1 MDRVRTVVLRDT
13 PSTNGSGVRVAVLD
27 TGVDAE
33 HPDLTSQLN
42 TSLSCSTCLQAGL
55 KDVHGHGT
63 HVSGIIAGD
72 GTMSAGKFRGMAPGV
87 ELLVFRVSATHTAQ
101 GSDVAKAVELAL
113 DADVDIINYSGG
125 QAGPRPPP
133 WKWSTRLTNR
143 DRAFRA
149 ASEEGVL
156 CVTAAGNQGPEEGS
170 INRPGALPSVLCVG
184 ALGIDGSIS
193 PNTSRGPVYL
203 DPDLPR
209 GRVERLDYATDDP
222 DSLRADGRTKPEV
235 ATPGGVQAGD
245 YEGSFHRLIA
255 ITSAVGPISCR
266 SRDAIHLHPVDPHRP
281 DFLYARESGSSQATA
296 VVSGLA
302 ALALEYAREIGLDLG
317 DNPGR
322 GLKGILC
329 NAARQ
334 LKNGDVHAS
343 GNGIP
348 LWPHVAATIEDCTEH
363 EVRRK
368 AVIEGPQIEVL
379 KS

>member
-1 MDRVRTVVLRDT
+1 MDRVRKVVLRDT
-13 PSTNGSGVRVAVLD
+13 PSADGSGVRVAVLD
-27 TGVDAE
+27 TGIDAD

-42 TSLSCSTCLQAGL
+42 TSLSCSTCFNEGL

-72 GTMSAGKFRGMAPGV
+72 GTMSNGKFRGMAPGV
-87 ELLVFRVSATHTAQ
+87 ELIVFKVSATHTAH

-113 DADVDIINYSGG
+113 DAGADIINYSGG

-149 ASEEGVL
+149 ASEQGVL

-170 INRPGALPSVLCVG
+170 INRPGALPAMLCVG
-184 ALGIDGSIS
+184 ALGVDGSIS
-193 PNTSRGPVYL
+193 PNTSRGPVYI

-209 GRVERLDYATDDP
+209 GAVERLDYVTDDP
-222 DSLRADGRTKPEV
+222 ESLRADDRTKPEV
-235 ATPGGVQAGD
+235 ATPGGVPAGD
-245 YEGSFHRLIA
+245 YEGPFRRLIA
-255 ITSAVGPISCR
+255 TTSAVGPISCR
-266 SRDAIHLHPVDPHRP
+266 SRDAIHLHPVDPRRP
-281 DFLYARESGSSQATA
+281 DFLYGRESGTSQATA

-302 ALALEYAREIGLDLG
+302 ALALQYAREVGLDLG
-317 DNPGR
+317 DNSGR

-329 NAARQ
+329 NAARRLQ
-334 LKNGDVHAS
+334 KGDVRAS

-348 LWPHVAATIEDCTEH
+348 LWPHVAATIEDCTKH

-368 AVIEGPQIEVL
+368 AVIYGPQIEML
-379 KS
+379 ED